1 MNKPLPG
8 PVDFA
13 LLATLAAFWGGSFM
27 LIKLALDAFT
37 PAQLTASRLMLA
49 AIVLGVVARWYG
61 EALRLGAR
69 DLIFVALVGL
79 FGNALPF
86 VLISWG
92 ETTVDAG
99 LAAILMGIMPLATLV
114 MAHVF
119 AGEQTL
125 NAAKIAGVCLGLAG
139 LVVLVGPHVLG
150 QIGRQGLAQLA
161 ILAAALSYGV
171 SAILSKQLLHLPR
184 RVAGAAV
191 VGAGAAMALALA
203 VLEGGPVPVDVSA
216 RSLAAVLLLA
226 AFPTALAAIL
236 VFVVLERQGAG
247 FFGLVNLLVPLFGVA
262 WAFLVLGEVP
272 GPSALLAL
280 VLILGGIA
288 TTRVGPAARA
298 ASHPTRGISP

>member
-1 MNKPLPG
+1 MSKPLPG

-13 LLATLAAFWGGSFM
+13 LLATLGAVWGGSFM
-27 LIKLALDAFT
+27 LIKLALVGFT
-37 PAQLTASRLMLA
+37 PAQLTASRLTLA
-49 AIVLGVVARWYG
+49 AVILAAVALWRG
-61 EALRLGAR
+61 EALRFSAR
-69 DLIFVALVGL
+69 DLMFIGLVGF
-79 FGNALPF
+79 FGNAFPF

-125 NAAKIAGVCLGLAG
+125 NAPRIAGVCVGLAG
-139 LVVLVGPHVLG
+139 LVILVGPHVLG

-161 ILAAALSYGV
+161 ILCAALSYTV
-171 SAILSKQLLHLPR
+171 NAILSKKLLHLPR
-184 RVAGAAV
+184 RAAAAAII
-191 VGAGAAMALALA
+191 GAGAAMTLVLTA
-203 VLEGGPVPVDVSA
+203 LEGGPAPVNVTAVS
-216 RSLAAVLLLA
+216 LFAVLLLA
-226 AFPTALAAIL
+226 LFPTALATIL

-262 WAFLVLGEVP
+262 WAFVVLGEVP
-272 GPSALLAL
+272 GASALLAL

-288 TTRVGPAARA
+288 ITRVAPRRA
-298 ASHPTRGISP
+298 PYPIQPGE